1 MADQN
6 ERLRHAIRTHFELE
20 ILLRQ
25 KERSAILRQIEL
37 NNQLKQ
43 KVIAFSAALLAKQ
56 AQATQKRSDSI
67 PPAEVSTPEP
77 AKEAEMICGAD
88 GKPVRLVCPVPLC
101 TRTQFASAH
110 GFLSHCRNSHHVRF
124 SSKAEAIAKCG
135 VPLDEDATSAD
146 KPKESNLPVAVV
158 PAPPETIEDT
168 PENLEGALLA
178 HREDGV
184 LVKLS
189 VSGIERSGNTGYF
202 VSVHGFISHC
212 RNAHRRKFPSFMVA
226 IRLCGIPVVSA
237 SEKNLGGNKP
247 ESAVPLAF
255 DLPSTVVRESDIK
268 QSTQNLTSS
277 NMQVTGIKSHDEEA
291 ELDVLDEKA
300 TTGQSKIRVKCL
312 DEVMVHAIKNEQVAA
327 GFEVDESMMDVDVPD
342 SDLRTESRTEPAV
355 ATRDLSAPNE
365 DSLPSLPNHNDTRFL
380 IKKRVVVGNVS
391 RYIPEEKRKLSKF
404 EFKWMI
410 YVRGPPGNADIT
422 PFITQV
428 RFHLHPDYA
437 PNEIIDVFA
446 PPFTLTRYGWG
457 EFSVRVRLYFVDP
470 NRNKPQD
477 VIYTLKFDKFM
488 SGRQVLGGEQ
498 RYDVELDRATELRES
513 EDNKAVV
520 SGPGTAGWVS
530 GSVLEGKDVKGLFGR
545 GRHSK
550 GQMNKG
556 LIAIR
561 KNKEERLKRGKEA
574 GEFGMDV
581 KMEDIQEETQDMD
594 VERSASPQNEMD
606 EDRVDSEQIISSL
619 LEARVPQFPLYSD
632 DPANN
637 PASYSIM
644 SQASFQALSVEG
656 QFQVE
661 SARAAALLNSIQSDS
676 SIDKIDASKLT
687 VEKVIQWCRSRGHS
701 VYPQSLPEAETTN
714 QKTHQLPVIIRSNP
728 YCRYCGFAH
737 TPSKGSGEDCDDR
750 VTEYCTHHIKPSVQ
764 GQVGQSSLSSATRLF
779 ESARLQ
785 MASSSNQSSDKV
797 QQPRELFSFS
807 KQSRATAND
816 LVFVWSTVA
825 AIGLPIPD
833 SDPAVKGSVQDGSD
847 DGEEESV
854 KDVSSREVVGG
865 LLFEAMRVFVSRLVK
880 QSGNVLKESISDMNP
895 PINLAQPN
903 EADKEAIRP
912 LILPV
917 HVRAAIQRVSEFD
930 FLTSKYCATE

>member
-1 MADQN
+1 MTDQN

-43 KVIAFSAALLAKQ
+43 KVIAFNAALLAKQ
-56 AQATQKRSDSI
+56 TLATQKRSDSI
-67 PPAEVSTPEP
+67 PPAEASTPEP
-77 AKEAEMICGAD
+77 AKELETICGAD

-146 KPKESNLPVAVV
+146 KPKELNLPVALV

-184 LVKLS
+184 LVK
-189 VSGIERSGNTGYF
+189 VSCPNCSRSDF

-268 QSTQNLTSS
+268 QSAQTLTSS

-291 ELDVLDEKA
+291 ELDVLDEKEI
-300 TTGQSKIRVKCL
+300 TGQSKIRRVKCL
-312 DEVMVHAIKNEQVAA
+312 DEVMVQAIKKEQ
-327 GFEVDESMMDVDVPD
+327 EVDSFEEVDDSMMDVDIPV
-342 SDLRTESRTEPAV
+342 SESRPEPTL
-355 ATRDLSAPNE
+355 ATQDLSAPNE
-365 DSLPSLPNHNDTRFL
+365 DSLPTLPNHSGTRFL

-422 PFITQV
+422 PFVTQV

-437 PNEIIDVFA
+437 PNEIIDVFS

-513 EDNKAVV
+513 EDNRTVA

-561 KNKEERLKRGKEA
+561 KNKEERLKRGKET

-581 KMEDIQEETQDMD
+581 KMEDIQEETQDME
-594 VERSASPQNEMD
+594 VERSASPHNEMD
-606 EDRVDSEQIISSL
+606 EERVDSEQIISSL
-619 LEARVPQFPLYSD
+619 LETRVPQFPLYSD
-632 DPANN
+632 GPANN
-637 PASYSIM
+637 AASYSIL
-644 SQASFQALSVEG
+644 SQAGFQALSEEER
-656 QFQVE
+656 FQLE
-661 SARAAALLNSIQSDS
+661 SVRAAALLDSIQSDA
-676 SIDKIDASKLT
+676 SIDKAVISKLT
-687 VEKVIQWCRSRGHS
+687 VENVIQWCRSRGHS
-701 VYPQSLPEAETTN
+701 VYPQSLPATEATD
-714 QKTHQLPVIIRSNP
+714 QKTQQLPLKIRLNP
-728 YCRYCGFAH
+728 YCRYCGFSH
-737 TPSKGSGEDCDDR
+737 TPSKGSAEDNDDR
-750 VTEYCTHHIKPSVQ
+750 VTEYCTQHIKPSVQ

-785 MASSSNQSSDKV
+785 MTSSSNHSGGKV
-797 QQPRELFSFS
+797 QQPRDLFLLL

-816 LVFVWSTVA
+816 LVFMWSTLA

-833 SDPAVKGSVQDGSD
+833 SDQTVKSSGLIARDESNE
-847 DGEEESV
+847 GEIELV
-854 KDVSSREVVGG
+854 KDVSSREAVGG
-865 LLFEAMRVFVSRLVK
+865 LLFEVMRVFVSRLVQ
-880 QSGNVLKESISDMNP
+880 QSGNILKESISDMNP
-895 PINLAQPN
+895 PINLQPHGSADSDM
-903 EADKEAIRP
+903 EAAKP
-912 LILPV
+912 LILP
-917 HVRAAIQRVSEFD
+917 
-930 FLTSKYCATE
+930 

>member
-1 MADQN
+1 MTDQN

-43 KVIAFSAALLAKQ
+43 KVIAFNAALLAKQ
-56 AQATQKRSDSI
+56 TLATQKRSDSI
-67 PPAEVSTPEP
+67 PPAEASTPEP
-77 AKEAEMICGAD
+77 AKELETICGAD

-135 VPLDEDATSAD
+135 VPLVNSLFFNLDETLLADSYVQDEDATSAD
-146 KPKESNLPVAVV
+146 KPKELNLPVALV

-184 LVKLS
+184 LVKLR
-189 VSGIERSGNTGYF
+189 IEMIG
-202 VSVHGFISHC
+202 
-212 RNAHRRKFPSFMVA
+212 
-226 IRLCGIPVVSA
+226 
-237 SEKNLGGNKP
+237 
-247 ESAVPLAF
+247 
-255 DLPSTVVRESDIK
+255 
-268 QSTQNLTSS
+268 QS
-277 NMQVTGIKSHDEEA
+277 VTGIKSHDEEA

-300 TTGQSKIRVKCL
+300 ITGQSKIRRVKCL
-312 DEVMVHAIKNEQVAA
+312 DEVMVQAIKKEK
-327 GFEVDESMMDVDVPD
+327 EVDSFEEVDDSMMDVDIPV
-342 SDLRTESRTEPAV
+342 SESRPEPTL
-355 ATRDLSAPNE
+355 ATQDLSAPNE
-365 DSLPSLPNHNDTRFL
+365 DSLPSLPNHSGTRFL

-410 YVRGPPGNADIT
+410 YVRGPPGVEYIVLIPSSSFFNFCSCLAQNADIT

-437 PNEIIDVFA
+437 PNEIIDVFS

-513 EDNKAVV
+513 EDNKTVA

-561 KNKEERLKRGKEA
+561 KNKEERLKKGKET

-581 KMEDIQEETQDMD
+581 KMEDIQEETQDME
-594 VERSASPQNEMD
+594 VERSASPHNEMD
-606 EDRVDSEQIISSL
+606 EERIDSEKIVSSL
-619 LEARVPQFPLYSD
+619 LETRVPQFPLYSD
-632 DPANN
+632 GPANN
-637 PASYSIM
+637 DASYSIL
-644 SQASFQALSVEG
+644 SQAGFQALSEEER
-656 QFQVE
+656 FQLE
-661 SARAAALLNSIQSDS
+661 SVRAAALLDSIQSDS
-676 SIDKIDASKLT
+676 SIDKTVVSKLT
-687 VEKVIQWCRSRGHS
+687 VQNVIQWCRSSGHS
-701 VYPQSLPEAETTN
+701 VYPQSLPATEATD
-714 QKTHQLPVIIRSNP
+714 QKTQPLPLKIRSNP
-728 YCRYCGFAH
+728 YCRYCGFSH
-737 TPSKGSGEDCDDR
+737 IPSKGSAEDNDDR
-750 VTEYCTHHIKPSVQ
+750 VTEYCTQHIKPSVQ

-785 MASSSNQSSDKV
+785 MTSSSNHSSGKV
-797 QQPRELFSFS
+797 QQPRDLFLLL

-816 LVFVWSTVA
+816 LVFMWSTLA

-833 SDPAVKGSVQDGSD
+833 SDQTVKSSGLIARDESNE
-847 DGEEESV
+847 GEIELV
-854 KDVSSREVVGG
+854 KDVSSREAVGG
-865 LLFEAMRVFVSRLVK
+865 LLFEVMRVFVSRLVK

-895 PINLAQPN
+895 PINLQPHGS
-903 EADKEAIRP
+903 ADSDKEAAKP

-930 FLTSKYCATE
+930 FLTSKYCASE

>member
-1 MADQN
+1 MTDQN

-43 KVIAFSAALLAKQ
+43 KVIAFNAAHLAKQ
-56 AQATQKRSDSI
+56 TLATQKRSDSV
-67 PPAEVSTPEP
+67 PPAEASTPEP
-77 AKEAEMICGAD
+77 AKEVEMICGAD

-146 KPKESNLPVAVV
+146 KPKELNLPVALV

-184 LVKLS
+184 LVK
-189 VSGIERSGNTGYF
+189 VSCPNCSRSDF

-277 NMQVTGIKSHDEEA
+277 NMQVTGIKSHDEEV

-300 TTGQSKIRVKCL
+300 TTGQSKIRRVKCL
-312 DEVMVHAIKNEQVAA
+312 DEVMVQAIKKEQEVDSLE
-327 GFEVDESMMDVDVPD
+327 EVDELMMDVDIPV
-342 SDLRTESRTEPAV
+342 SESRPEPTL

-365 DSLPSLPNHNDTRFL
+365 DSLPSLPNHSGTRFL

-437 PNEIIDVFA
+437 PNEIIDVFS

-513 EDNKAVV
+513 EDNKTVI

-561 KNKEERLKRGKEA
+561 KNKEERLKRGKET
-574 GEFGMDV
+574 GEFGVDV
-581 KMEDIQEETQDMD
+581 KMEDIQEETQDME
-594 VERSASPQNEMD
+594 VERSPSPRNEMD
-606 EDRVDSEQIISSL
+606 EERVDSEQIISSL
-619 LEARVPQFPLYSD
+619 LETHVPQFPLYFD
-632 DPANN
+632 GPANN
-637 PASYSIM
+637 AASNSIF
-644 SQASFQALSVEG
+644 SQADFQALSAEER
-656 QFQVE
+656 FQQE
-661 SARAAALLNSIQSDS
+661 SVRAAALLHSIQSDS
-676 SIDKIDASKLT
+676 SIDKIDISKLT
-687 VEKVIQWCRSRGHS
+687 VENVIEWCRSRGHS
-701 VYPQSLPEAETTN
+701 VFPQSLRATETTD
-714 QKTHQLPVIIRSNP
+714 QKTQQLPVAIRPNP
-728 YCRYCGFAH
+728 YCRYCGFSH
-737 TPSKGSGEDCDDR
+737 TPPKGSAEDNDDP
-750 VTEYCTHHIKPSVQ
+750 VTEYCTHHIKPSVR

-785 MASSSNQSSDKV
+785 MTSSSNQGDAKV
-797 QQPRELFSFS
+797 QQPRDLSLLPN
-807 KQSRATAND
+807 QSRATAND
-816 LVFVWSTVA
+816 LVFMWTA
-825 AIGLPIPD
+825 
-833 SDPAVKGSVQDGSD
+833 
-847 DGEEESV
+847 
-854 KDVSSREVVGG
+854 
-865 LLFEAMRVFVSRLVK
+865 
-880 QSGNVLKESISDMNP
+880 
-895 PINLAQPN
+895 
-903 EADKEAIRP
+903 
-912 LILPV
+912 
-917 HVRAAIQRVSEFD
+917 
-930 FLTSKYCATE
+930 